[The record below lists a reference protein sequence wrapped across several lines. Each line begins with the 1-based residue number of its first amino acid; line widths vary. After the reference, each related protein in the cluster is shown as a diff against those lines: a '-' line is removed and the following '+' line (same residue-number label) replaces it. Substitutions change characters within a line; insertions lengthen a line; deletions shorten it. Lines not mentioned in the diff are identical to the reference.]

1 MAFNSSAVAN
11 NVHPMSTRAIA
22 VVLTALLTV
31 SGCTSGEPATEQP
44 SASAPPTSSSAEPAK
59 PVSDAV
65 AQRLDGAVNQA
76 MVAANVP
83 GAIIG
88 VWGPDGS
95 YIRAFGVADKATR
108 EPMKTDFYS
117 RIGSETKTFTV
128 TGVLQLADQGKLGLD
143 DPIAK
148 FVDGVPEG
156 DKITLRQLAQMQ
168 SGLFNYSESPEFQQ
182 AMLADPRR
190 PFTPQEL
197 LNFAFAQ
204 PNAFPPGEG
213 FEYCNTNTVLLG
225 VVVEKVSGQPLHDYV
240 RDHILTPLGMSHTS
254 FPTTNAFPEPHAQGY
269 TVQTA
274 DGKEAN
280 ATDWNPS
287 WGWAAGAMISTL
299 DDMHIWAPALATG
312 KLLTPQTQAAA
323 AADCRSSRPAA
334 AGRLRAGNLQ
344 SRWLDW
350 PQWQLARVSN
360 RGGVPTGEADHD
372 GHPDQHRHRVPG
384 WRTGYRP
391 CHRHHHGAD
400 AGPHL
405 HAQPGDPGARC
416 RRGAALTRCSPN
428 GGIRKWLLE
437 KASHGC

>member
-76 MVAANVP
+76 MVAAKVP

-299 DDMHIWAPALATG
+299 DDLHIWAPALATG
-312 KLLTPQTQAAA
+312 KLLTPQTQEQ
-323 AADCRSSRPAA
+323 
-334 AGRLRAGNLQ
+334 RLQTVGAPGLP
-344 SRWLDW
+344 
-350 PQWQLARVSN
+350 PQDGYGLGIFSLGGWIGHNGSLPGYQTVAVYLPEKKQTTMVILINTDIESQGGEPGTALATAITTELTPDHIYTLSPEIQAPDV
-360 RGGVPTGEADHD
+360 VEA
-372 GHPDQHRHRVPG
+372 PR
-384 WRTGYRP
+384 
-391 CHRHHHGAD
+391 
-400 AGPHL
+400 
-405 HAQPGDPGARC
+405 
-416 RRGAALTRCSPN
+416 
-428 GGIRKWLLE
+428 
-437 KASHGC
+437 

>member
-1 MAFNSSAVAN
+1 MAFNGGAVAN
-11 NVHPMSTRAIA
+11 NVHPMSTRVIA
-22 VVLTALLTV
+22 VAVTALVAV
-31 SGCTSGEPATEQP
+31 SGCAGEPATELP
-44 SASAPPTSSSAEPAK
+44 SATAPPTSSSAEPDK

-65 AQRLDGAVNQA
+65 AQRLDVAVNQA
-76 MVAANVP
+76 MTAANVP
-83 GAIIG
+83 GAIVG

-95 YIRAFGVADKATR
+95 YVRAFGVADKSTR
-108 EPMKTDFYS
+108 APMKTDFYS

-143 DPIAK
+143 DLIGK
-148 FVDGVPEG
+148 FVDGVPGG
-156 DKITLRQLAQMQ
+156 DNITLRQLARMQ

-182 AMLADPRR
+182 AMMADPRR

-197 LNFAFAQ
+197 LDFAFTQ

-299 DDMHIWAPALATG
+299 DDMRIWAPALATG
-312 KLLTPQTQAAA
+312 ELLTPQTQAQ
-323 AADCRSSRPAA
+323 
-334 AGRLRAGNLQ
+334 RLQTVGAPGLPPQDGYGLGIFNLGGWIGHNGSLPGYQ
-344 SRWLDW
+344 TVAVYLTEKRTTLVILINTDIESQGGE
-350 PQWQLARVSN
+350 PGTTLATAITKELTPDHIYTLSPEIQAPDMT
-360 RGGVPTGEADHD
+360 PTSA
-372 GHPDQHRHRVPG
+372 PTTKPR
-384 WRTGYRP
+384 
-391 CHRHHHGAD
+391 
-400 AGPHL
+400 
-405 HAQPGDPGARC
+405 
-416 RRGAALTRCSPN
+416 
-428 GGIRKWLLE
+428 
-437 KASHGC
+437 